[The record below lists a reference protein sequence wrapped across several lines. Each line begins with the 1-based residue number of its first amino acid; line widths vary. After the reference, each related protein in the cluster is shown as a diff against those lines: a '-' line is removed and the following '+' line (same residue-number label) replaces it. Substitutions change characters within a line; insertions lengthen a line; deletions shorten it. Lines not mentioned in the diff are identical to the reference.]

1 MEVRPVAGDDFRAVC
16 DLLAE
21 LGRPAVGPG
30 TAAACVRTFARDLD
44 DPGADHLLAL
54 DDDGTAVG
62 FCSLHYRSRLNH
74 PTAEAW
80 IPDLIVTERARGTGV
95 GRALLAEAESRAR
108 ERGCH
113 LLTLESAYTRT
124 RAHAVYLAAGMAD
137 TGKQFG
143 KRLG

>member
-1 MEVRPVAGDDFRAVC
+1 MQVRPVAEGDFRAVC

-30 TAAACVRTFARDLD
+30 TASACLHTFASDLE

-54 DDDGTAVG
+54 DDDKPVG
-62 FCSLHYRSRLNH
+62 FCSLHYRRRLNH
-74 PTAEAW
+74 PTEEAW
-80 IPDLIVTERARGTGV
+80 IPDLIVTEGARGTGV
-95 GRALLAEAESRAR
+95 GRALLAEAERRSR

-113 LLTLESAYTRT
+113 LLTLESGHART

-143 KRLG
+143 KRLN